1 MKGGTPPPVLGES
14 NQQRRRS
21 ERITSPPQATVNVDK
36 MAPLKSV
43 KRSIVVKKIA
53 PRKTVLPSEHEKE
66 NAPRISEENV
76 PKKPN
81 ISTPDPVQVVRRK
94 KAAMPSPI
102 LASSPPRR
110 SPRLPPPPPSSPPP
124 PPSHPPTQP
133 KAAAEDPVWS
143 TKVRRSYSRLSDQ
156 SINKPNPRET
166 MFGFENLS
174 TPEVFRK
181 ALSKS
186 GTEGVCSL
194 SGLSSFTSLMDAEE
208 NCPEPDMNIPG
219 ICMGKEKKKRR
230 RKVQK
235 IDVQEIDSLAAKM
248 NAEFEEAEEFELFVE

>member
-1 MKGGTPPPVLGES
+1 M
-14 NQQRRRS
+14 
-21 ERITSPPQATVNVDK
+21 
-36 MAPLKSV
+36 
-43 KRSIVVKKIA
+43 
-53 PRKTVLPSEHEKE
+53 
-66 NAPRISEENV
+66 
-76 PKKPN
+76 
-81 ISTPDPVQVVRRK
+81 
-94 KAAMPSPI
+94 
-102 LASSPPRR
+102 
-110 SPRLPPPPPSSPPP
+110 
-124 PPSHPPTQP
+124 
-133 KAAAEDPVWS
+133 
-143 TKVRRSYSRLSDQ
+143 RRSYSRLSDQ

>member
-1 MKGGTPPPVLGES
+1 LGES
-14 NQQRRRS
+14 NSRRS

-81 ISTPDPVQVVRRK
+81 ISTPDPCKWRRK

-102 LASSPPRR
+102 LASSPPA
-110 SPRLPPPPPSSPPP
+110 SS
-124 PPSHPPTQP
+124 PPTQP
-133 KAAAEDPVWS
+133 TAAAEDPVWS